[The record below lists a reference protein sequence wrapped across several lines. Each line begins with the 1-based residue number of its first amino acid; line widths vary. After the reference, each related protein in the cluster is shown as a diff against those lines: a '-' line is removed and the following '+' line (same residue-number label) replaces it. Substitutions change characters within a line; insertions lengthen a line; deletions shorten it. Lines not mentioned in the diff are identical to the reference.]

1 MHRHPMTP
9 EGEKALRDELNYR
22 KKTARS
28 EITRA
33 ISEARAHG
41 DLRENA
47 EYNAAREQ
55 QGFNEGRIQD
65 LEAKLNQSCVIDI
78 TRIENTGKVVF
89 GATVTL
95 VNEDDKTESR
105 YRIVGEDEASVSE
118 GKLSYASP
126 LARAMISKEE
136 GDIVRIDTI
145 KNSAEYRIEAVE
157 HIGHENMAPQAG
169 VTENQDLHTS

>member
-1 MHRHPMTP
+1 MNKHPMTP

-22 KKTARS
+22 KKTLRS

-41 DLRENA
+41 DLKENA
-47 EYNAAREQ
+47 EYDAARNQ
-55 QGFNEGRIQD
+55 QGFNEGRIQN
-65 LEAKLNQSCVIDI
+65 LEAKLHDASVIDI
-78 TRIENTGKVVF
+78 TTIENTGKVLF
-89 GATVTL
+89 GTTVTL
-95 VNEDDKTESR
+95 INEDDQTESR

-145 KNSAEYRIEAVE
+145 KNSAEYRIETVE
-157 HIGHENMAPQAG
+157 HIGHDNMATQAD